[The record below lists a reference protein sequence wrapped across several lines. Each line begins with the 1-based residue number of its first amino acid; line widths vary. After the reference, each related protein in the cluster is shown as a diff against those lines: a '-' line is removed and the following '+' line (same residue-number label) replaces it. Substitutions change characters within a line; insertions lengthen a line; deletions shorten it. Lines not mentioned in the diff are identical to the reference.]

1 MSVFLCAETCIA
13 EIQSEKAGK
22 SMKIEL
28 PVFLVQEED
37 MFKRALQ
44 SYRDI
49 LILCIAAS
57 VIGVIVGMLVPPGAN
72 TPLYSTRYLRQ
83 LHDCEASRSP
93 LRRRFTV
100 AHLTQISGTIYRRIY
115 AGRHLLYKS
124 TVYGKGEI
132 GYEKEIIEFIY
143 GCMYGFTAGCMRR
156 AESR

>member
-13 EIQSEKAGK
+13 DIQSEKAGK

-57 VIGVIVGMLVPPGAN
+57 VIGVIVGMLERVLNLLSGSCASHFVGDLSRMKGA
-72 TPLYSTRYLRQ
+72 
-83 LHDCEASRSP
+83 
-93 LRRRFTV
+93 
-100 AHLTQISGTIYRRIY
+100 
-115 AGRHLLYKS
+115 
-124 TVYGKGEI
+124 
-132 GYEKEIIEFIY
+132 
-143 GCMYGFTAGCMRR
+143 
-156 AESR
+156 

>member
-22 SMKIEL
+22 SIKIEL

-115 AGRHLLYKS
+115 AGRHWMRVLERFCCGLPGRENGILS
-124 TVYGKGEI
+124 CLFRFCLWR
-132 GYEKEIIEFIY
+132 EF
-143 GCMYGFTAGCMRR
+143 
-156 AESR
+156 